1 MNGKAIPKIISA
13 SIDLSKI
20 DRSRVIEGRNGAQYV
35 DITLVNTPGNQ
46 YGKDYL
52 VKQDFGK
59 EAREQKIETP
69 ILGNGKAFLVDQ
81 GSQADGN
88 SSGGSSSPQTPP
100 PAPVVPAS
108 PLNDL
113 PF

>member
-1 MNGKAIPKIISA
+1 MNKIPKIISA

-20 DRSRVIEGRNGAQYV
+20 DQSKVVEGRNGAKYV
-35 DITLVNTPGNQ
+35 DVTLVNTPGNQ

-59 EAREQKIETP
+59 EAREQRVETP
-69 ILGNGKAFLVDQ
+69 ILGNAKAFLLDQ
-81 GSQADGN
+81 GEPCGA
-88 SSGGSSSPQTPP
+88 SSAPSSPPP
-100 PAPVVPAS
+100 PPTPQVGKTS
-108 PLNDL
+108 LDDL

>member
-1 MNGKAIPKIISA
+1 MKIPKIISA

-20 DRSRVIEGRNGAQYV
+20 DASKVVEGKNGAKYL

-59 EAREQKIETP
+59 EAREQRVETP
-69 ILGNGKAFLVDQ
+69 ILGNGKSFLQDQ
-81 GSQADGN
+81 GQTAN
-88 SSGGSSSPQTPP
+88 SSSGSAPS
-100 PAPVVPAS
+100 PAPSAPS
-108 PLNDL
+108 SNSSLDDL

>member
-1 MNGKAIPKIISA
+1 METLPKIISA

-20 DRSRVIEGRNGAQYV
+20 DQSKVVEGRNGARYADV
-35 DITLVNTPGNQ
+35 TLVNTPGNQ

-69 ILGNGKAFLVDQ
+69 ILGNAKAFLIDQ
-81 GSQADGN
+81 GRPCGQDSA
-88 SSGGSSSPQTPP
+88 PVA
-100 PAPVVPAS
+100 PAPAPAPGKS
-108 PLNDL
+108 QLDDL

>member
-1 MNGKAIPKIISA
+1 MSKIPKIISA

-20 DRSRVIEGRNGAQYV
+20 DSSKVIEGRNGAKYV
-35 DITLVNTPGNQ
+35 DVTLVNTPGNQ

-59 EAREQKIETP
+59 EAREQRIETP
-69 ILGNGKAFLVDQ
+69 ILGNAKAFLHDQ
-81 GSQADGN
+81 GETAD
-88 SSGGSSSPQTPP
+88 SRQFSTPPP
-100 PAPVVPAS
+100 PAPAAS
-108 PLNDL
+108 SAGPESSTLSDL

>member
-1 MNGKAIPKIISA
+1 MNKIPKIISA

-20 DRSRVIEGRNGAQYV
+20 DPSKVVEGRNGAKYV
-35 DITLVNTPGNQ
+35 DLTLVNTPGNQ

-59 EAREQKIETP
+59 EAREQKVETP
-69 ILGNGKAFLVDQ
+69 ILGNAKAFLIDQ
-81 GSQADGN
+81 GQTSDSAGSPPPDPSPSPFTGN
-88 SSGGSSSPQTPP
+88 STDLS
-100 PAPVVPAS
+100 
-108 PLNDL
+108 DL